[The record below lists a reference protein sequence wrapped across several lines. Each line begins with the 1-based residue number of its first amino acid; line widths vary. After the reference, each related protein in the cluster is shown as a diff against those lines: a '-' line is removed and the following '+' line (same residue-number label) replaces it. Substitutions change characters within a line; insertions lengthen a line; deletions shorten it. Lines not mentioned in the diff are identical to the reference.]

1 MGFVQKLG
9 SFLASTILPFFDRPS
24 PESDQQRSQPEQPP
38 SLQQPATST
47 SFDVE
52 TPQPQRHPPSPSPSV
67 SNDYESPQ
75 PQFPSPAPTPTTPPN
90 LKQLQESLLAAQHH
104 LQWQNS
110 VLAFCF
116 SYALGVSL
124 QFMGADQS
132 NHHLPF
138 PLLLLSF
145 LVLLAFIFILVAFF
159 IHPNSTRTSQAL
171 EKLACLL
178 AAAAFCHTL
187 SIPFSFELK
196 CAIWAVFLLSLF
208 IVMIFAHFYLKTA

>member
-1 MGFVQKLG
+1 MGFVQKLR
-9 SFLASTILPFFDRPS
+9 SFLASKNLPIFNRLS

-38 SLQQPATST
+38 SLQQPATS
-47 SFDVE
+47 SFDIE
-52 TPQPQRHPPSPSPSV
+52 TPQPQRNPPSPSPSV
-67 SNDYESPQ
+67 SNDSESQQ
-75 PQFPSPAPTPTTPPN
+75 PQLPSPAPTPTTPPN
-90 LKQLQESLLAAQHH
+90 LKQLQESLLAAQQY

-138 PLLLLSF
+138 PFLLLSF

-196 CAIWAVFLLSLF
+196 CTIWAVFLLSLF
-208 IVMIFAHFYLKTA
+208 IVMIFAHLYLKTA